1 MENIKQQISDLKYQT
16 GFIIN
21 QIKQLQQQVNKP
33 KIEVG
38 KVYKEKD
45 KNKLLFLVIENK
57 KGTLT
62 GFGFNRF
69 GEFAPS
75 IRRMDNEDWQ
85 EATKEEWETA
95 LSKHADKIY
104 EGVEKVDRS
113 GCLGFPEPYRDAT
126 GFLATSGNIFSEMGF
141 RYNGIYVMDKHGVW
155 AKPVIE
161 SKPELDYDIEIHGE
175 SFKKLVTKGSVYEM
189 PSGKYKLVKVG

>member
-1 MENIKQQISDLKYQT
+1 MENIKQQIEELRKQLKESYKE
-16 GFIIN
+16 N
-21 QIKQLQQQVNKP
+21 RKQIWKLEEVLQQQVNKP

-85 EATKEEWETA
+85 ESTKEEWQTA
-95 LSKHADKIY
+95 LTKHADKLY
-104 EGVEKVDRS
+104 EGVEKHY
-113 GCLGFPEPYRDAT
+113 P
-126 GFLATSGNIFSEMGF
+126 
-141 RYNGIYVMDKHGVW
+141 
-155 AKPVIE
+155 
-161 SKPELDYDIEIHGE
+161 
-175 SFKKLVTKGSVYEM
+175 LV
-189 PSGKYKLVKVG
+189 

>member
-1 MENIKQQISDLKYQT
+1 MENIKQQIEELRKQLKESYKE
-16 GFIIN
+16 N
-21 QIKQLQQQVNKP
+21 RKQIWKLEEVLQQQVNKP

-85 EATKEEWETA
+85 EATKEEWQTA
-95 LSKHADKIY
+95 LTKHADKLY

-113 GCLGFPEPYRDAT
+113 GMNLEFSMGDVVELLRLGT
-126 GFLATSGNIFSEMGF
+126 TSAFINESGEFE
-141 RYNGIYVMDKHGVW
+141 YNGYIVMNSKGVW
-155 AKPVIE
+155 AKPCVSLKKMTIA
-161 SKPELDYDIEIHGE
+161 DIEKELG
-175 SFKKLVTKGSVYEM
+175 
-189 PSGKYKLVKVG
+189 YKFELVKVG